1 MAEVPPDLIGEQ
13 LKRLLDGQRLLA
25 ESVEDVKQRLNRV
38 ERVAV
43 ELHGDIVR
51 IDHRLDRVDER
62 LARIEKRL
70 DLVEA

>member
-1 MAEVPPDLIGEQ
+1 MAEVTLELIGGQ

-25 ESVEDVKQRLNRV
+25 EGVEDVKQRLNRV
-38 ERVAV
+38 ERVTV

-51 IDHRLDRVDER
+51 IDHRLDRVEER
-62 LARIEKRL
+62 LARIERRL

>member
-1 MAEVPPDLIGEQ
+1 MTLEAIGEQ
-13 LKRLLDGQRLLA
+13 LKRLLDGQRVLA

-51 IDHRLDRVDER
+51 IDQRLDRVDER
-62 LARIEKRL
+62 FGRVEKRL